1 MWQRKGAFVAYTV
14 AVRVRGGSGL
24 WSASLPARQ
33 PPRLAPARPLSNRK
47 FWGERNG
54 RQENATME
62 RDTPAELRPAPPA
75 RAISTP
81 RRAAIADRISHHRG
95 VIRLRYGSG
104 ASHVVEKRTPLW
116 DDADR
121 INIYYYVHIRLIL
134 QCECVLVVRSYTQY
148 CVTQMTNL
156 RISCTV
162 HEPACL
168 WAAVR
173 LGGGRCAA
181 SCPACHIARGGG
193 TCTCSERDHQIAPPT
208 CLPVRIW
215 PESNEGWA

>member
-1 MWQRKGAFVAYTV
+1 MTLVHTRWHVFSIYHASCLVGCEVEMWQRKGAFVAYTV

-121 INIYYYVHIRLIL
+121 INIYYYVHILRLL
-134 QCECVLVVRSYTQY
+134 PELFLLHTRARVCRRS
-148 CVTQMTNL
+148 
-156 RISCTV
+156 
-162 HEPACL
+162 P
-168 WAAVR
+168 
-173 LGGGRCAA
+173 
-181 SCPACHIARGGG
+181 
-193 TCTCSERDHQIAPPT
+193 
-208 CLPVRIW
+208 
-215 PESNEGWA
+215 

>member
-1 MWQRKGAFVAYTV
+1 MAAKRTRPWNATHRRSY
-14 AVRVRGGSGL
+14 
-24 WSASLPARQ
+24 
-33 PPRLAPARPLSNRK
+33 ARP
-47 FWGERNG
+47 
-54 RQENATME
+54 
-62 RDTPAELRPAPPA
+62 RPGP
-75 RAISTP
+75 RYLDGP

-156 RISCTV
+156 RCFANASLACISCTV